1 MMKVSSVAMAAEVT
15 RCEGDDATQTRERER
30 EREKHTHT
38 HTHTKQRRKVR
49 SFISLTFHPQDDSLR
64 DLDGFFNE
72 ND

>member
-1 MMKVSSVAMAAEVT
+1 MAAEVT
-15 RCEGDDATQTRERER
+15 RCEGDDAKQTR